1 MSKGPELLV
10 VIPAFKEQSV
20 FQDDLV
26 KKLAGHS
33 LVERAINKA
42 LSLDATIREIILFTD
57 SEDISL
63 IGKRNRVSS
72 VFLTS
77 GMQNLAHALRSR
89 LNESSNIRKKAISV
103 LMLSPYAPLITKD
116 ELMSALSKFIS
127 SNVDEIGRAS
137 CRERV

>member
-89 LNESSNIRKKAISV
+89 LNESSNIRKKPS
-103 LMLSPYAPLITKD
+103 
-116 ELMSALSKFIS
+116 
-127 SNVDEIGRAS
+127 R
-137 CRERV
+137 C